1 MYCKVC
7 GKKLEGTEKFC
18 SDCGNPIDYSDV
30 LSTPNDAARSE
41 DDGFTFS
48 KASFHMDGMN
58 WDLEGYPT
66 DEKKTDRVDFDWASV
81 LEGKERKAAEE
92 RRRAISMTEDDIY
105 ERIQSDRHNNEF
117 DWDLVHTMRLDRA
130 GRSELSL
137 FHEDDE
143 ELFSVDFIP
152 PLNTADSYESMASS
166 DSIAPQS
173 KGTVVID
180 RIDKSEIEE
189 AATEAA
195 GIQERDYAALGINVN
210 QPQKTAQPPQARR
223 KIEKFYTFNRKN
235 EEFQALLD
243 QEYERIRQ
251 KVQEQTE
258 LEELKSALVPEAEVA
273 EEAVVSEEAAP
284 IAEAAPMTRG
294 EVAKAS
300 AEAEADE
307 AERLAEEA
315 ERLAAEAEARAK
327 AAEEAAAKAAAEAQ
341 AAEEALKAMEEE
353 EARAAEEA
361 ARLAEEEAARIAAEE
376 EAARIAEED
385 IEAKLKAAEEAALK
399 AKAAE
404 EAALAAEAELADI
417 EEIEDLT
424 DIEEVAD
431 IDAELGVKAALTE
444 EAAKLAL
451 EEAAIDAELEK
462 LNASHRALEAEAARL
477 EAGIY
482 DDDEVEEEIVEDSR
496 RKRYDEIFDD
506 EDDDDDYDEKRGGCR
521 TLLLDIIIV
530 ILILLVALSC
540 LLIFLPDHAVSKKIK
555 SYIPFFN
562 QGVIEEIVQPEEQ
575 TQPEEQAQAEE
586 PEPEPEPTV
595 SDTAAAITKAGSSVA
610 KLGAVSEDPTL
621 IFASGTD
628 YGIEGVEQATPFTN
642 VEWYKSDSGESVTYV
657 DAVVGTVIDYY
668 SKLTDKKNNDDNAV
682 LDLVAEDSALYGVLS
697 AMSADS
703 EVSYTIESLKVGE
716 IRSNSNDFYVLVT
729 VVEKASN
736 AEATEVTKELIHMQ
750 ANSDNAMKIIDV
762 AYVQ

>member
-315 ERLAAEAEARAK
+315 ERLAAEAEARA
-327 AAEEAAAKAAAEAQ
+327 
-341 AAEEALKAMEEE
+341 
-353 EARAAEEA
+353 
-361 ARLAEEEAARIAAEE
+361 
-376 EAARIAEED
+376 
-385 IEAKLKAAEEAALK
+385 KAAEEAALK

-716 IRSNSNDFYVLVT
+716 IRSNSNDFYVLVS
-729 VVEKASN
+729 VAEKASN

>member
-444 EAAKLAL
+444 EAAKLTGLPTGIPVVAGGLDAACGTLGAGVYEVGQTQEQGGQAGGMSICTDHAL
-451 EEAAIDAELEK
+451 AHKK
-462 LNASHRALEAEAARL
+462 LILSPHVVPKKWLLQGGTVGGGGTLKWFKQEFGKDLSFDDLTKEAEK
-477 EAGIY
+477 ITFFCY
-482 DDDEVEEEIVEDSR
+482 EELLAFKRACKTLGCTKED
-496 RKRYDEIFDD
+496 
-506 EDDDDDYDEKRGGCR
+506 
-521 TLLLDIIIV
+521 
-530 ILILLVALSC
+530 
-540 LLIFLPDHAVSKKIK
+540 
-555 SYIPFFN
+555 
-562 QGVIEEIVQPEEQ
+562 
-575 TQPEEQAQAEE
+575 
-586 PEPEPEPTV
+586 V
-595 SDTAAAITKAGSSVA
+595 SDMMYGNA
-610 KLGAVSEDPTL
+610 KKLIDGARRS
-621 IFASGTD
+621 I
-628 YGIEGVEQATPFTN
+628 YGE
-642 VEWYKSDSGESVTYV
+642 
-657 DAVVGTVIDYY
+657 
-668 SKLTDKKNNDDNAV
+668 
-682 LDLVAEDSALYGVLS
+682 
-697 AMSADS
+697 
-703 EVSYTIESLKVGE
+703 
-716 IRSNSNDFYVLVT
+716 
-729 VVEKASN
+729 
-736 AEATEVTKELIHMQ
+736 
-750 ANSDNAMKIIDV
+750 
-762 AYVQ
+762 